1 MNNFYTHFLRFTL
14 LLALVVIVLGAY
26 TRLSDA
32 GLGCPD
38 WPGCYGHLTVP
49 ADASHTD
56 FERPLEHAKAWA
68 EMIHRYV
75 AGCLGLAILAIF
87 LIHVFKAEV
96 RRQNGLLLPTLLLG
110 TVIFQALLG
119 MWTVTK
125 LLSPIIVT
133 GHLIGGFS
141 TLSLLWLLYLRHQR
155 AQSATPAPN
164 HSSFSSGLR
173 WWAAAALLAVIIQI
187 ILGGWTSTNYA
198 AIACGTSYPSCHG
211 SLWPEADFAKGFS
224 LKAQMEAGVNYE
236 FGILESPARTA
247 IHMTHRTFAWV
258 VVLAVG
264 LLGIRLLRRKI
275 AAVGHLPVAMLA
287 LLGTQVTLG
296 ILNVVLALPL
306 AVATAH
312 NLVAALLLL
321 SLIAVNYRLFTTR
334 NG

>member
-1 MNNFYTHFLRFTL
+1 MNSLYKKVLAFSL

-49 ADASHTD
+49 EDASNSG
-56 FERPLEHAKAWA
+56 FERPLEPAKAWA

-75 AGCLGLAILAIF
+75 AGTLGLVILLIF
-87 LIHVFKAEV
+87 LMAAFSREIRKWNGVFLPFV
-96 RRQNGLLLPTLLLG
+96 LLC

-125 LLSPIIVT
+125 LLSPVIVT
-133 GHLIGGFS
+133 AHLIGGFT
-141 TLSLLWLLYLRHQR
+141 TLALLWLLWLKNSSPKLSTRYGQDQR
-155 AQSATPAPN
+155 ALT
-164 HSSFSSGLR
+164 GIKL
-173 WWAAAALLAVIIQI
+173 WAMGALLVVIVQV

-198 AIACGTSYPSCHG
+198 AVACGTSFPECHG
-211 SLWPEADFAKGFS
+211 SLWPEADFEQGFAIS
-224 LKAQMEAGVNYE
+224 AQMQEGVDYE
-236 FGILESPARTA
+236 FGILDSPARTA
-247 IHMTHRTFAWV
+247 IHITHRAGAL
-258 VVLAVG
+258 VVLFVVG
-264 LLGIRLLRRKI
+264 LLSLFLLFKSTVSLGLLPGVTLLLL
-275 AAVGHLPVAMLA
+275 AV
-287 LLGTQVTLG
+287 QWTLG

-321 SLIAVNYRLFTTR
+321 ALIGLNYHLNKR
-334 NG
+334 